1 MVVEKLALHL
11 PGKGSI
17 NLGVAKLL
25 AVSLELGGY
34 LLQPIHCLVVV
45 VGRGSVVVVEGYHAL
60 SLSLH
65 LGILCLGGIELN
77 AIVGVVELGKQLPL
91 VHHRPFIN
99 IYFLDSPRHLERQ
112 VGIFG
117 GFNLAGKLEHGVG
130 CAEPY
135 GIDFHRLCRIIIG
148 RGIAT
153 RARCHHRHSHCINNR
168 L

>member
-17 NLGVAKLL
+17 NLGVTKLL

-99 IYFLDSPRHLERQ
+99 IYFLDSPCHLKRQ

-117 GFNLAGKLEHGVG
+117 CFHLTGKL
-130 CAEPY
+130 
-135 GIDFHRLCRIIIG
+135 
-148 RGIAT
+148 
-153 RARCHHRHSHCINNR
+153 
-168 L
+168 